1 MKDIFTILLIMMMM
15 TTKGQDIHGHS
26 GQSGVIFSGFPVHQE
41 DYARDVKEIMD
52 ETIKKYGEEE
62 WRLVAL
68 TSEIHGHLGIYAI
81 IGAKMGLYAKEILE
95 AGHDELRITSYAGSK
110 PPVSCLND
118 GLQVST
124 GATLGHGLI
133 KIGESESPLP
143 AATFTLHDKSIRLTL
158 KRDIFA
164 GIENQIKA
172 ALKESGG
179 LTPAYWVRIRELGLA
194 VWKGYDRKGLFEVI
208 EGTGTLKIN

>member
-1 MKDIFTILLIMMMM
+1 MMMM

-26 GQSGVIFSGFPVHQE
+26 GQSGVIFSGFPVHKD
-41 DYARDVKEIMD
+41 DYIADVREIMA
-52 ETIKKYGEEE
+52 ETINKFGEEE

-179 LTPAYWVRIRELGLA
+179 LTPAYWVRIRELGLE